1 MKENIVMATFKN
13 EEEARKAFDVIK
25 NVENSNLDLG
35 YFVYQ
40 GAIVENKNNRFE
52 VLDQYSKRFFEYK
65 NTMIGGSVGI
75 LLGVI
80 IGPLAG
86 FVLAGLG
93 AMIGSEFDILDLE
106 SSENMLYQMYSRI
119 LEGEI
124 AIIAIVQEESELEF
138 NASVGKNAQAIY
150 RWDAAEINEE
160 AEYAMNL
167 RESLLKEARLE
178 LKKEKTDARKK
189 KIEEYKQNIKN
200 EFNKI
205 MK

>member
-65 NTMIGGSVGI
+65 NTMMGGSVGI

>member
-40 GAIVENKNNRFE
+40 GAIVENKNNRFD
-52 VLDQYSKRFFEYK
+52 VLDQYSQRFFEYK
-65 NTMIGGSVGI
+65 NTMIGGSVGV